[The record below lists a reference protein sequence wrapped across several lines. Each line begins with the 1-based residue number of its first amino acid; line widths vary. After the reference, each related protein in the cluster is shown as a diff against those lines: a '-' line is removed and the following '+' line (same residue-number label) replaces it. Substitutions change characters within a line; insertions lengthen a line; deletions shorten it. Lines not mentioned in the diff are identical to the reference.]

1 MRLSASW
8 ISFLVS
14 SMLAMSVCIDAPDG
28 FSVLTMRSSSAAS
41 DTKSSIPVPPPPFFF
56 ALPVTLP
63 PPTPFSRSAC
73 ARSRLACCAKSL
85 RSISA
90 ICSATATISDL
101 MSSMRRLSSAGSFA
115 SSAAS
120 ISSSSI
126 LSNDPEPEPEPEPE
140 PPPAPFACFMDSD
153 SISFLDALVTSSRD
167 DLVRSGLSMSS
178 TVSSAVSAAPYAAS
192 LAFLPKMLR
201 MNPRKASGFS
211 SLTPASSSSC

>member
-56 ALPVTLP
+56 TFAP
-63 PPTPFSRSAC
+63 PFPFTFPTPFSRSAC

-126 LSNDPEPEPEPEPE
+126 LSNDPEPEPW
-140 PPPAPFACFMDSD
+140 PPPAPFACFMDSE

-178 TVSSAVSAAPYAAS
+178 TVSSAVSAAP
-192 LAFLPKMLR
+192 
-201 MNPRKASGFS
+201 
-211 SLTPASSSSC
+211 

>member
-126 LSNDPEPEPEPEPE
+126 LSNDPEPEPW
-140 PPPAPFACFMDSD
+140 PPPAPFACFMDSE

>member
-140 PPPAPFACFMDSD
+140 PPAPFACFMDSE
-153 SISFLDALVTSSRD
+153 SISFLDALVTSSR

>member
-1 MRLSASW
+1 
-8 ISFLVS
+8 
-14 SMLAMSVCIDAPDG
+14 MSVCIDAPDG

-56 ALPVTLP
+56 TFAP
-63 PPTPFSRSAC
+63 PFPFTFPTPFSRSAC

-126 LSNDPEPEPEPEPE
+126 LSNDPEPEPW
-140 PPPAPFACFMDSD
+140 PPPAPFACFMDSE

>member
-56 ALPVTLP
+56 TFAPPVTLP

-73 ARSRLACCAKSL
+73 ARSRLACCARSL

-140 PPPAPFACFMDSD
+140 PPAPFACFMDSE
-153 SISFLDALVTSSRD
+153 SISFLDALVTSSR

>member
-1 MRLSASW
+1 M
-8 ISFLVS
+8 
-14 SMLAMSVCIDAPDG
+14 AMSVCIDTPEG

-56 ALPVTLP
+56 ALPATLP
-63 PPTPFSRSAC
+63 PPTPFSRSAW

-140 PPPAPFACFMDSD
+140 PPAPFACFMDSE
-153 SISFLDALVTSSRD
+153 SISFLDALVTSSR

>member
-56 ALPVTLP
+56 VSPFFTFTF
-63 PPTPFSRSAC
+63 PTPFSRSAW

-140 PPPAPFACFMDSD
+140 PPAPFACFMDSD

-167 DLVRSGLSMSS
+167 LVRSGLSMSS
-178 TVSSAVSAAPYAAS
+178 TVSSAVSAAP
-192 LAFLPKMLR
+192 
-201 MNPRKASGFS
+201 
-211 SLTPASSSSC
+211 